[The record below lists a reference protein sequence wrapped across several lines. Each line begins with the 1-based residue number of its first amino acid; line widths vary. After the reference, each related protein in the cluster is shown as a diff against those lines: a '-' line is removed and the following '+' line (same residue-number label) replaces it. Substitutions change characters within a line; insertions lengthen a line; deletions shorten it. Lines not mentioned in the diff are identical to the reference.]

1 MNGESL
7 LKNALRV
14 FEERRAEYGGAERM
28 HVAIA
33 KRWSLVLGYEVSA
46 QDVALCMLEM
56 KLARL
61 TFNPAHTDSII
72 DVAGYAAVLAELVPA
87 PGGAYARK

>member
-1 MNGESL
+1 MKGERL
-7 LKNALRV
+7 LQRALQV
-14 FEERRAEYGGAERM
+14 FEERQAEYGGPERNM
-28 HVAIA
+28 AIVA

-46 QDVALCMLEM
+46 QDVVLCLLEL

-61 TFNPAHTDSII
+61 TFQPAHMDSII

-87 PGGAYARK
+87 PGAFHAGK